1 MKTEQSNQ
9 RLFRGFRPDKAGSE
23 TIIING
29 EELCGEWEYWNELGE
44 LLMKPVITPHST
56 SKLPFSPA
64 LASMIELIPETIG
77 QRVYTDNNGK
87 DVFEG
92 SIIKFRFMPN
102 NSLRNGFVGYS
113 EEDAYFYVDNGDEF
127 ALFNEIC
134 DIELIGDKW
143 EMQD

>member
-1 MKTEQSNQ
+1 METEQNKQ
-9 RLFRGFRPDKAGSE
+9 RLFRGFRPDKTGPEA
-23 TIIING
+23 IIING
-29 EELCGEWEYWNELGE
+29 EEIRGEWEYWNELGE
-44 LLMKPVITPHST
+44 LQVKHIKSCNIGMP
-56 SKLPFSPA
+56 PFKPA
-64 LASMIELIPETIG
+64 LASMIKFIPETIG
-77 QRVYTDNNGK
+77 QRATTDKKGK
-87 DVFEG
+87 GVFEG

-102 NSLRNGFVGYS
+102 NALRNGFVGYC

>member
-1 MKTEQSNQ
+1 MTPEQQ
-9 RLFRGFRPDKAGSE
+9 YQMYCDKRYLYRGFSPNKDGN
-23 TIIING
+23 TVITLNG
-29 EELCGEWEYWNELGE
+29 ETVCGEWLYG
-44 LLMKPVITPHST
+44 PVIIFKNHASILDREI
-56 SKLPFSPA
+56 SISRYVFS
-64 LASMIELIPETIG
+64 ETVG
-77 QRVYTDNNGK
+77 QWVATDKNGK

-92 SIIKFRFMPN
+92 SIIKYRFMPN
-102 NSLRNGFVGYS
+102 NSLQNGFVNYC